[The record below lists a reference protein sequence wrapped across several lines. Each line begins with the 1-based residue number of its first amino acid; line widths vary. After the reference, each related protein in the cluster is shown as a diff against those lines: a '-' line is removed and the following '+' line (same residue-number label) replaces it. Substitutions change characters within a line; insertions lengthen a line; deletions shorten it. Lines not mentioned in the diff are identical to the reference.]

1 MNTAIVTTLKNN
13 GIAIAATDTLY
24 GILGVASSEAVV
36 QRIYDLKG
44 RDEHKPFI
52 ILISNIEDLLGFGV
66 VLSEFEKQKLLQW
79 WPGAVTVIMSI
90 AESKRESSRY
100 LHRGTN
106 ELAFRLP
113 AKPSLV
119 ELLKETGP
127 LVAPSAN
134 PQGQEPSYTIAEAKA
149 YFGNSV
155 DYYEDEGEVRG
166 IASTIVRFHNGQIEL
181 IRQGSVSLDI

>member
-1 MNTAIVTTLKNN
+1 
-13 GIAIAATDTLY
+13 
-24 GILGVASSEAVV
+24 V

-52 ILISNIEDLLGFGV
+52 ILISAIEDLSGFGV
-66 VLSEFEKQKLLQW
+66 MLPEFEKQKLSQW
-79 WPGAVTVIMSI
+79 WPGSVTVIVPIVESI
-90 AESKRESSRY
+90 SQSLSY

-119 ELLKETGP
+119 QLLKETGP

-134 PQGQEPSYTIAEAKA
+134 PQGQEPSYTIPEAKA
-149 YFGNSV
+149 YFDNKV
-155 DYYEDEGEVRG
+155 DYYADEGEVRG
-166 IASTIVRFHNGQIEL
+166 LASTIVRLYDGQIEL
-181 IRQGSVSLDI
+181 IRQGSVII